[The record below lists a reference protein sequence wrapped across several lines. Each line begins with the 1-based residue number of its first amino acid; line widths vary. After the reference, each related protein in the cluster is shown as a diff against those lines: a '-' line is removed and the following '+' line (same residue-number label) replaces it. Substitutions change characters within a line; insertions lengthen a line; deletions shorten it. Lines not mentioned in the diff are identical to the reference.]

1 MGTGPVAVRAIT
13 DVTSVAAWGRYVD
26 GAPGASFF
34 HHPDW
39 CLTVEKVFGHRPRH
53 LRATRSG
60 QIVGVLPLVEIQ
72 SVFGGRLLISVP
84 YGTYGGIL
92 ADDEHVAAALADET
106 MRLAEEGEVRLVDL
120 RSATGN
126 APGFEPVPGYLGFV
140 RDLPL
145 HPDDVPAALPKRAR
159 AAARHARDRDGVTVQ
174 HDNKLLKLVWQLYC
188 RSMRR
193 IGSINYPYRFFARLA
208 ERFGERAWV
217 TVAWKDEQP
226 VCGTLSF
233 VFRDTVMPY
242 ILGADERIQC
252 DGAANLL
259 YWSVM
264 ERAVRSGLHRFDYG
278 RSRAD
283 NKGAVGFKKNQG
295 FSPRPLEYQR
305 FVPPGR
311 QPPDLK
317 PSNPR
322 FALARRVW
330 PRLPLPV
337 TKVLG
342 AWLARS
348 LPG

>member
-1 MGTGPVAVRAIT
+1 MVAVRTIS
-13 DVTSVAAWGRYVD
+13 DVTSIAAWGRYVD
-26 GAPGASFF
+26 GRNDASFF

-39 CLTVEKVFGHRPRH
+39 SLTVEKIFGHRPRH
-53 LRATRSG
+53 LRATRNG
-60 QIVGVLPLVEIQ
+60 QIVGVLPLVEVQ
-72 SVFGGRLLISVP
+72 SLFGGRLWVSVP

-92 ADDEHVAAALADET
+92 ADDDEAATALANET
-106 MRLAEEGEVRLVDL
+106 MRLAEECDARLVDL
-120 RSATGN
+120 RSARAT
-126 APGFEPVPGYLGFV
+126 APGFEPVPGYLGFT

-145 HPDDVPAALPKRAR
+145 HPNEVSASLPKRAR

-174 HDNKLLKLVWQLYC
+174 HDAKLLKIVWQLYC

-193 IGSINYPYRFFARLA
+193 IASINYPYKFFVQLA
-208 ERFGERAWV
+208 ERFSDRAWV
-217 TVAWKDEQP
+217 TVAWKGEQP
-226 VCGTLSF
+226 VCGTFSL

-242 ILGADERIQC
+242 ILGADERIRC

-295 FSPRPLEYQR
+295 FTPHELQYQR
-305 FVPPGR
+305 FVPAGR
-311 QPPDLK
+311 KAPDLK
-317 PSNPR
+317 PSNPK
-322 FALARRVW
+322 FALARRMW
-330 PRLPLPV
+330 PRLPLSM

-342 AWLARS
+342 ARLSRS
-348 LPG
+348 IPG